1 MANLGEKINRVSC
14 SFLSQTPDEMKHYP
28 DSLYKTHGE

>member
-1 MANLGEKINRVSC
+1 
-14 SFLSQTPDEMKHYP
+14 MKRYP